1 MTSPDGANI
10 EFLLVT
16 DDPRLREEFRFALP
30 TGAAARYAADAR
42 VAWKELQAGV
52 PTLVVVDIQ
61 SGSAGGFG
69 LARDMNARSDLA
81 EIPVVM
87 LLERV
92 QDAWLAKQ
100 AGAVSWILKPIAA
113 TALARQ
119 CLELLARL

>member
-1 MTSPDGANI
+1 MTSPQGEDV

-30 TGAAARYAADAR
+30 TGAAARCAADAR
-42 VAWKELQAGV
+42 VAWKEMQTAV
-52 PTLVVVDIQ
+52 PTVVVVDIQ

-100 AGAVSWILKPIAA
+100 AGAVSWILKPVPA
-113 TALARQ
+113 TALVRQ